1 MTKTHHTKHHHPNSD
16 ITMKTG
22 YLIVLA
28 AFLVLLTP
36 ESVNA
41 QVGACTTGGADE
53 ILSTNNVRA
62 RIINTGNTFWRG
74 SPQVYTVPKADGVN
88 AHFTGSLW
96 VGGQVSN
103 TLRVAGATYGSYEFW
118 PGPVSGVV
126 AGQDCSIY
134 DRIYRVAER
143 DINALDA
150 GEQPGL
156 DALEWP
162 WELGA
167 PVIDGDGNPNNY
179 DLAAGDRPEV
189 LGDESLFW
197 IMNDVGNTHNRTESA
212 PLGIEVHVT
221 AFAASSSDT
230 DIDNATFYRY
240 RIINRNTLPIED
252 THIGLFND
260 VDLGAF
266 NDDYVGSAPALNIG
280 YVYNGDNDDETAY
293 GIGPPAIGYQIMSGP
308 LADSDGLDNDNDG
321 STDEAGEQIGMS
333 SYMYFGSGVG
343 LPGDPRF
350 GEEMY
355 NVMRGIWKDGTPM
368 TEGGD
373 GYLTAGA
380 VVKHVYP
387 GTPGAFWSELDSDG
401 FGNPSPLGD
410 RRMVVGIG
418 PFDLQPGESAEIL
431 VGVLWARGTDNV
443 DSVSELLNAAT
454 NLQGKVAQDIVG
466 DLAVT
471 VLAIPEPTVP
481 GDMAPSQPLDVTLE
495 WIFNSG
501 DDVQFEVQL
510 ADNDGFQNSF
520 SVYSESTTVSLAGQ
534 LVANQDY
541 VWRVRAFNPVTYS
554 PWSGTFSFSTGTE
567 TFTNLSVFESF
578 SVVENAGGLVSPPS
592 SAAAGFRGFPGIG
605 NPDATQQVNGS
616 TWFIHTGGNGARPS
630 YTEFLSRVL
639 RFATSNPMPYDY
651 ELRFTGTTIN
661 YDRFFTGTVKPGDP
675 LPFEVWNTG
684 IGTPNDTSDDFRMN
698 VAAID
703 WEDDGWGIRDLD
715 HEVSGGTND
724 PQTDWFYIHEPVD
737 TSPGTVGYDAWVIS
751 TATDPEAI
759 LGTEKMG
766 RLVFVNWNGGDVNGA
781 PPVYDAVL
789 PESGTIFRI
798 ETNQF
803 PAPLLSAPA
812 DDAFSTPGDV
822 SFFWSSAT
830 QGTDRLIIATDE
842 ALTNVVSDLSNV
854 ANGVAVNLTPGT
866 YYWQILASDGGIS
879 AIWKLNVENTSQ
891 FDVSVVAS
899 WNLLG
904 IPYSAPDMSAEVLFG
919 SPAGSRIT
927 TFTGQYSAPQLNQVQ
942 HGRGYWVE
950 FPGAAVISNN
960 VFVRSIMNVDVEAG
974 WNMVSGPGCTIAA
987 AVATCDTG
995 VLVAGTQFGY
1005 SAAAYVLSSDYV
1017 AGKGYWLMADGAG
1030 TITLDCA
1037 LAKGGSSGG
1046 SDFELLADFNSFVLT
1061 PADNSS
1067 HTLYFGGQLPNELSE
1082 NAFTLP
1088 PLAPSQSWR
1097 AEYSDG
1103 KYVSVLQSAIVDL
1116 TSAPLPMTLERGA
1129 VDPADELRVV
1139 LYDVADGVL
1148 EESDLKAGES
1158 FLIEGTGIETMEV
1171 ILLSGTSTATESDEL
1186 PSVFTLTQN
1195 YPNPFN
1201 PRTTIRFAL
1210 PQADQV
1216 TITVLDL
1223 TGRVVATLARGA
1235 SYGAGWHEVPLDAS
1249 DMASGVYFYRVATK
1263 LESHT
1268 MRMVLLK

>member
-1 MTKTHHTKHHHPNSD
+1 MTNTHHTKHHYLDSD
-16 ITMKTG
+16 IKMKTG

-28 AFLVLLTP
+28 ALFILLTP
-36 ESVNA
+36 GSVNA
-41 QVGACTTGGADE
+41 QVGACSTGGADE

-103 TLRVAGATYGSYEFW
+103 TLRVADATYGNYEFW

-126 AGQDCSIY
+126 GGQDCSIY
-134 DRIYRVAER
+134 DRIYRVAQR

-156 DALEWP
+156 DVVEWP

-197 IMNDVGNTHNRTESA
+197 IMNDVGNTHNRTLSA

-293 GIGPPAIGYQIMSGP
+293 GVGPPAIGYQIMSGP

-333 SYMYFGSGVG
+333 SFMYFGSSGG

-368 TEGGD
+368 TVGGS
-373 GYLTAGA
+373 GYLTGGA
-380 VVKHVYP
+380 VTKYAYP
-387 GTPGAFWSELDSDG
+387 GTPGAFWSELFSDA
-401 FGNPSPLGD
+401 FGTPIAPGD
-410 RRMVVGIG
+410 RRMVVGVG
-418 PFDLQPGESAEIL
+418 PFDLQPQESVEIL

-443 DSVSELLNAAT
+443 DSVSELLKVAT
-454 NLQGKVAQDIVG
+454 NLQGKTAQDVVG
-466 DLAVT
+466 DLVVT
-471 VLAIPEPTVP
+471 VLATPEPTAP
-481 GDMAPSQPLDVTLE
+481 GDNAPVQPLDATLE

-501 DDVQFEVQL
+501 DEVQFEIQL
-510 ADNDGFQNSF
+510 ADNDGFPNSVSIF
-520 SVYSESTTVSLAGQ
+520 SDSNS
-534 LVANQDY
+534 ANLNGRLIADQDY
-541 VWRVRAFNPVTYS
+541 VWRVRAFTPVSYGS
-554 PWSGTFSFSTGTE
+554 WSGIFSFSTGTVS
-567 TFTNLSVFESF
+567 FSNLSVFESF
-578 SVVENAGGLVSPPS
+578 SVVENAGGVVSPPS

-630 YTEFLSRVL
+630 YADFLLRVL
-639 RFATSNPMPYDY
+639 RNATLNPMPYEY
-651 ELRFTGTTIN
+651 EIRFTGTTIN
-661 YDRFFTGTVKPGDP
+661 YDRFFTGTVKTGDP

-703 WEDDGWGIRDLD
+703 WEDDGWGLRDLD

-759 LGTEKMG
+759 LGTAKMY
-766 RLVFVNWNGGDVNGA
+766 RLVFVNWNGGLVDEM
-781 PPVYDAVL
+781 PPDYDAVI
-789 PESGTIFRI
+789 PEPGTIFRI
-798 ETNQF
+798 ETALF

-812 DDAFSTPGDV
+812 DDAFSIPGDV
-822 SFFWSSAT
+822 SFSWSFAT
-830 QGTDRLIIATDE
+830 QGTDSLIVATDE
-842 ALTNVVSDLSNV
+842 ILSNFV
-854 ANGVAVNLTPGT
+854 ANVGGASSGTIVNLSAGT
-866 YYWQILASDGGIS
+866 YYWQILASDGGDS
-879 AIWKLNVENTSQ
+879 PIWQLNVEPLTQ
-891 FDVSVVAS
+891 FDVSVASS

-919 SPAGSRIT
+919 SPAASSVT
-927 TFTGQYSAPQLNQVQ
+927 TFTGQYAAPALNQVQ
-942 HGRGYWVE
+942 YGRGYWVE
-950 FPGAAVISNN
+950 FPGATLVSND
-960 VFVRSIMNVDVEAG
+960 VFVRSIIDVEVEDG

-987 AVATCDTG
+987 SMATGDTG
-995 VLVAGTQFGY
+995 ILVPGTQSGY
-1005 SAAAYVLSSDYV
+1005 SAAAYFLSSDYV
-1017 AGKGYWLMADGAG
+1017 AGQGYWLMADGAG

-1037 LAKGGSSGG
+1037 LAKGGLSKG
-1046 SDFELLADFNSFVLT
+1046 SDFELLADFISFKLT

-1067 HTLYFGGQLPNELSE
+1067 HTLYFGGELPNELSG
-1082 NAFTLP
+1082 NAFSLP
-1088 PLAPSQSWR
+1088 PFAPSQSWR
-1097 AEYSDG
+1097 AEFPDG
-1103 KYVSVLQSAIVDL
+1103 KYVTVQQSAVVDL
-1116 TSAPLPMTLERGA
+1116 TNAPLPMTLERGA
-1129 VDPADELRVV
+1129 VDPEDELRVV
-1139 LYDVADGVL
+1139 LYDVAGGVL
-1148 EESDLKAGES
+1148 EENDLKAGES

-1171 ILLSGTSTATESDEL
+1171 ILISSTSTATESDEL

-1223 TGRVVATLARGA
+1223 TGRVVATLARGTA
-1235 SYGAGWHEVPLDAS
+1235 YGAGWHEVALDAS
-1249 DMASGVYFYRVATK
+1249 EMASGVYFYRVATK